1 MFNNTGHAGM
11 RRMPPP
17 LRWLVGAGLSL
28 CMVSALAAPSGW
40 GTTVEPATP
49 IGLQSAVELALSVN
63 PEASAARLEVEAFDG
78 AVLQAQAR
86 PNPEISVL
94 MEDTRSATRVTT
106 LQVNQA
112 IELGGKRAARVEVAN
127 KSRDAATVELASKR
141 AEIRAGVVTAFFEVL
156 IAQERRQLAQSLA
169 ELSHRASD
177 AAQRRVLAGRVSPVE
192 ETKANVAAA
201 NIRIEL
207 MQAESEL
214 ASARKRLAAMWG
226 NPTPQFERALGDI
239 ESLPA
244 LPEVVDFPARL
255 TNAPS
260 MQRARAEI
268 ERRQALAELERSRAA
283 PDVTVSL
290 GARRNEELG
299 LNQAILGVSIPLPVF
314 DRNQG
319 NLLEAMRRTD
329 KARDELIVTE
339 FQLSGELA
347 QTHQRLA
354 SSRSEV
360 ETLRQD
366 ILQGAQSAFDASA
379 RGFELGKFSFLD
391 VLDAQRTLFQ
401 AKSQYLRA
409 LAEAHRAAAGMERL
423 LGAAATPVE
432 PAAIGTHDE

>member
-1 MFNNTGHAGM
+1 MSDYTAYAGM
-11 RRMPPP
+11 RCMPAT
-17 LRWLVGAGLSL
+17 LRWLVGAGFSL
-28 CMVSALAAPSGW
+28 CMASALAAPSGW
-40 GTTVEPATP
+40 GKTVEPATP
-49 IGLQSAVELALSVN
+49 LSLQSAVELALGAN
-63 PEASAARLEVEAFDG
+63 PEASAASLEVDALDG
-78 AVLQAQAR
+78 AILQAQAR
-86 PNPEISVL
+86 PNPEISAL
-94 MEDTRSATRVTT
+94 MEDTRSASRITT
-106 LQVNQA
+106 LQINQA
-112 IELGGKRAARVEVAN
+112 IELGGKREARVDAAA
-127 KSRDAATVELASKR
+127 KSRDVATVELASTR
-141 AEIRAGVVTAFFEVL
+141 AQIRADVVTVFFEVL
-156 IAQERRQLAQSLA
+156 IAQQRRQLAQSLA
-169 ELSHRASD
+169 ELAQRAAD

-192 ETKANVAAA
+192 ETKAKVAAA

-226 NPTPQFERALGDI
+226 NPSPQFERALGDI

-244 LPEVVDFPARL
+244 LPELTDFQARL
-255 TNAPS
+255 AHAPL

-268 ERRQALAELERSRAA
+268 ERRQALAELERSRV

-329 KARDELIVTE
+329 KARDELIATE

-354 SSRSEV
+354 SARSEV

-366 ILQGAQSAFDASA
+366 IMPGAQSAFDASA

-409 LAEAHRAAAGMERL
+409 LAQAHRAAAGMERI
-423 LGAAATPVE
+423 LGGADAIAVPVG
-432 PAAIGTHDE
+432 AQH

>member
-1 MFNNTGHAGM
+1 MFNFTGYAGL
-11 RRMPPP
+11 RCMPDT
-17 LRWLVGAGLSL
+17 LRWWVGAGLSL
-28 CMVSALAAPSGW
+28 WVVSAMAAPSVW
-40 GTTVEPATP
+40 GKTVEPATP
-49 IGLQSAVELALSVN
+49 LSLQSAVELALSAN
-63 PEASAARLEVEAFDG
+63 PEASAASLEVDAFDG
-78 AVLQAQAR
+78 AILQAQAR
-86 PNPEISVL
+86 PNPEIAAL
-94 MEDTRSATRVTT
+94 MEDTRSASRITT
-106 LQVNQA
+106 LQINQP
-112 IELGGKRAARVEVAN
+112 IELGGKRAARVEAASR
-127 KSRDAATVELASKR
+127 SRDVATVELASKR
-141 AEIRAGVVTAFFEVL
+141 AEIRAGVVMAFFDVL

-169 ELSHRASD
+169 ELSQRASG

-192 ETKANVAAA
+192 ETRAKVAEA

-214 ASARKRLAAMWG
+214 ASARKRLAAIWG
-226 NPTPQFERALGDI
+226 NPSPQFERALGDI

-244 LPEVVDFPARL
+244 LPELTDFQARL
-255 TNAPS
+255 AHAPL

-268 ERRQALAELERSRAA
+268 ERRQALAELERSRAV

-329 KARDELIVTE
+329 KARDELIATE

-354 SSRSEV
+354 SARSEV

-366 ILQGAQSAFDASA
+366 IMPGAQGAFDASA

-423 LGAAATPVE
+423 LGGADAAATP
-432 PAAIGTHDE
+432 IGTQQQ

>member
-1 MFNNTGHAGM
+1 LFNNTGYAGM
-11 RRMPPP
+11 RCMPET
-17 LRWLVGAGLSL
+17 LRWWVGAGLSL
-28 CMVSALAAPSGW
+28 WVVSAMAAPSAW
-40 GTTVEPATP
+40 GKTVEPAAP
-49 IGLQSAVELALSVN
+49 LSLQSAVELALSAN
-63 PEASAARLEVEAFDG
+63 PEASAASLEVDAYDG
-78 AVLQAQAR
+78 AILQAQAR
-86 PNPEISVL
+86 PNPEIAAL
-94 MEDTRSATRVTT
+94 MEDTRSASRITT
-106 LQVNQA
+106 LQINQP
-112 IELGGKRAARVEVAN
+112 IELGGKRAARVEAASR
-127 KSRDAATVELASKR
+127 SRDVATVELASKR
-141 AEIRAGVVTAFFEVL
+141 AEIRAGVVTAFFDVL

-169 ELSHRASD
+169 ELAQRASG
-177 AAQRRVLAGRVSPVE
+177 AAQRRVLAGRISPVE
-192 ETKANVAAA
+192 ETRAKVAEA

-214 ASARKRLAAMWG
+214 ASARKRLAAIWG
-226 NPTPQFERALGDI
+226 NPSPQFERALGDI

-244 LPEVVDFPARL
+244 LPALTDFQARL
-255 TNAPS
+255 AHAPL

-268 ERRQALAELERSRAA
+268 ERRQALAELERSRAV

-329 KARDELIVTE
+329 KARDELIATE
-339 FQLSGELA
+339 FQLFGELA

-354 SSRSEV
+354 SARSEV

-366 ILQGAQSAFDASA
+366 IMPGAQGAFDASA

-423 LGAAATPVE
+423 LGGADAATTP
-432 PAAIGTHDE
+432 IGTQQQ

>member
-1 MFNNTGHAGM
+1 MFNDTGYAGM
-11 RRMPPP
+11 RRMPSP

-40 GTTVEPATP
+40 GKTVEPATP
-49 IGLQSAVELALSVN
+49 LSLQSAVELALSAN
-63 PEASAARLEVEAFDG
+63 PEASAASLEVDAFDG
-78 AVLQAQAR
+78 AILQAQAR
-86 PNPEISVL
+86 PNPEIAAL
-94 MEDTRSATRVTT
+94 MEDTRSATRITT
-106 LQVNQA
+106 LQINQA
-112 IELGGKRAARVEVAN
+112 IELGGKRAARVEAAS
-127 KSRDAATVELASKR
+127 KSRDVATVELASKR

-156 IAQERRQLAQSLA
+156 IAQERRQLARSLA
-169 ELSHRASD
+169 ELAQRASG

-192 ETKANVAAA
+192 ETKANVAEA

-214 ASARKRLAAMWG
+214 ASARKRLAAIWG

-244 LPEVVDFPARL
+244 LPELTDFQARL
-255 TNAPS
+255 ASAPL

-268 ERRQALAELERSRAA
+268 ERRQALAELERSRAV
-283 PDVTVSL
+283 PDVTVSI

-329 KARDELIVTE
+329 KARDELVATE

-354 SSRSEV
+354 SARSEV

-366 ILQGAQSAFDASA
+366 ILPGAQGAFDASA

-409 LAEAHRAAAGMERL
+409 LSEAHRAAAGMERL
-423 LGAAATPVE
+423 LGAADATATPV
-432 PAAIGTHDE
+432 DNQQQ